1 MKEEIPQERKWIH
14 DMRSHLGV
22 INAYLMTT
30 KHLVKKVEEKQ
41 LLKNSEVSFKQM
53 VALMEKFSEN
63 LLIKENN
70 PRDEFFFNCR
80 IAKGQ
85 KGILVIDDDSH
96 VRHQFNERLTKKGI
110 KVIALEKGEDLLRH
124 RLDYEK
130 ITSAIIDFNF
140 NNSAL
145 DGFDI
150 VEYLMTFHIKTIH
163 LCTSQYDDP
172 LITKKAKELG
182 VTSIISK
189 PLNEAIWALF

>member
-22 INAYLMTT
+22 INAYLMST
-30 KHLVKKVEEKQ
+30 KHLVKKIEEKQ
-41 LLKNSEVSFKQM
+41 LLKNSEQSFKKM
-53 VALMEKFSEN
+53 VALMENISES
-63 LLIKENN
+63 LLAREKNSQDDFYINS
-70 PRDEFFFNCR
+70 R

-85 KGILVIDDDSH
+85 KGVLVIDDDSY
-96 VRHQFNERLTKKGI
+96 VRHQFNERLGKKGI

-140 NNSAL
+140 DNSAL

-150 VEYLMTFHIKTIH
+150 VEYLMSFHIKTIH

-172 LITKKAKELG
+172 VIAKKAKALG

-189 PLNEAIWALF
+189 PLNESIWALF

>member
-22 INAYLMTT
+22 IHAYLMTS
-30 KHLVKKVEEKQ
+30 KHLVKKSEEKQ
-41 LLKNSEVSFKQM
+41 LLKNSEFSFKQM
-53 VALMEKFSEN
+53 VRLMENISES
-63 LLIKENN
+63 LLAKEKSLQ
-70 PRDEFFFNCR
+70 DDFFINSR
-80 IAKGQ
+80 IGKGQ
-85 KGILVIDDDSH
+85 KSILVIDDDSH
-96 VRHQFNERLTKKGI
+96 VRHQFNERLGKKGI

-172 LITKKAKELG
+172 LIAKKAKELG

-189 PLNEAIWALF
+189 PLNEATWALF